1 MHNDRHKPQE
11 SMRRGRRSKVAS
23 TGSDSG
29 DRPGGP
35 GPDAQPTQDLNV
47 VRTQRLVDPRQV
59 KRDLPMTLAANQ
71 TVVRSRA
78 EVKRILSG
86 DDDRLLVIV
95 GPCSIHDE
103 TAALEYAERLVELRR
118 ELADQLCIVMRVY
131 FEKPRTTVGWKGLI
145 YDPHLDG
152 SFDIENGIRL
162 ARSILLRVTE
172 LGLPAATEM
181 LDPITPQ
188 YIADLVTWSA
198 IGARTT
204 ESQTHRQMASGLS
217 MPVGFKNSTDGRLQT
232 ALDAM
237 AAARQPH
244 AFLGI
249 DENGLTAMIH
259 TRGNA
264 WAHIILRGGRHGP
277 NYDPATIDGA
287 IEALRAAGLPTGLM
301 VDCSHAN
308 ANKQFKNQPHVWRVV
323 LMQRLAGKQD
333 LIGLMLESNLFEGHQ
348 NLGDDPA
355 RLRYGVSITDQCLGW
370 DESETLLR
378 EAHAQLGK

>member
-1 MHNDRHKPQE
+1 MRSDQHK
-11 SMRRGRRSKVAS
+11 RRGNARRRRGGEVAAPPA
-23 TGSDSG
+23 GIDDAARAADSG
-29 DRPGGP
+29 
-35 GPDAQPTQDLNV
+35 AQPTQDLNV

-59 KRDLPMTLAANQ
+59 KRDLPMTAPANR
-71 TVVRSRA
+71 TVIQGRE

-86 DDDRLLVIV
+86 EDERLLVVV

-103 TAALEYAERLVELRR
+103 GAALEYAERLVNLRR
-118 ELADQLCIVMRVY
+118 ELADRLCIVMRVY

-152 SFDIENGIRL
+152 SFDIESGIRL

-217 MPVGFKNSTDGRLQT
+217 MPVGFKNSTEGRLQT

-249 DENGLTAMIH
+249 DENGLTAIIH

-264 WAHIILRGGRHGP
+264 WAHVILRGGRNGP

-287 IEALRAAGLPTGLM
+287 LEALRAAGLPSALM

-308 ANKQFKNQPHVWRVV
+308 ANKQFKNQPHVWRVA

-333 LIGLMLESNLFEGHQ
+333 LIGLMLESNLFEGSQ
-348 NLGDDPA
+348 KLGSDPSG
-355 RLRYGVSITDQCLGW
+355 LRYGISITDQCLGW

-378 EAHAQLGK
+378 EAHTRLGE

>member
-86 DDDRLLVIV
+86 DDGRLLAIV